1 VRELDP
7 TFPRTGVIRQ
17 AYVKKGL
24 FTDALDE
31 IEKWRHAW
39 GDQPWT
45 WSELAYVYGSSGQQS
60 QARYALQKLL
70 EWDHRKP
77 VDPAAVA
84 WAYLGV
90 GDKDQAFAYLEK
102 AYVQHSNML
111 ATLKVEP
118 GFDPLRG
125 DPRYQDLL
133 RRVRL
138 AE

>member
-1 VRELDP
+1 MATACMAINPGRGRNLP
-7 TFPRTGVIRQ
+7 TFM
-17 AYVKKGL
+17 A
-24 FTDALDE
+24 
-31 IEKWRHAW
+31 
-39 GDQPWT
+39 
-45 WSELAYVYGSSGQQS
+45 SSGQQS

-70 EWDHRKP
+70 EWDQRKP

-102 AYVQHSNML
+102 AYVQHSAKL

-118 GFDPLRG
+118 GFDPLRA